1 MLAFQGLIG
10 SVSERMMLVT
20 TLIIIFFLIAF
31 ELIRVEKDEET
42 EKELGKIMNP
52 AILVLIVIFI
62 FIVITKVM
70 AILK

>member
-1 MLAFQGLIG
+1 MLAFQGLVG
-10 SVSERMMLVT
+10 VVSEKMMLVT

-31 ELIRVEKDEET
+31 ELIRVEKDEKT
-42 EKELGKIMNP
+42 ERELGKIMNP
-52 AILVLIVIFI
+52 AILVLVAIFV